1 MPAEPPDAGQA
12 RPPRAL
18 ATEAGRE
25 RLIGML
31 RELYAHG
38 LLDEPE
44 LSRRVGIVLAARFTD
59 EAAVAVA
66 GLPVLA
72 AAVGDTGIAASR
84 RPAAG
89 DQRGR
94 DAGGTGGRPRR
105 GRYAE
110 SAGPGPGWVPTQ
122 ERFRDPASGKIIRV
136 WVDPANQARH
146 YVPEPDGG

>member
-1 MPAEPPDAGQA
+1 MPAEPPDAERA

-25 RLIGML
+25 RLIGVL

-38 LLDEPE
+38 LIDEPE

-72 AAVGDTGIAASR
+72 AAAGDAGSQASQ

-89 DQRGR
+89 DQRGP
-94 DAGGTGGRPRR
+94 DASGTGRPRR

-110 SAGPGPGWVPTQ
+110 SARPGPGWVPTQ

-136 WVDPANQARH
+136 WVDPASQARH
-146 YVPEPDGG
+146 YVPEPEGR